1 MPPPYPTRSLTM
13 NQVSRYRG
21 ALSTQGNR
29 FISISSSLVILLGE
43 FSTSESRSAHASMQ
57 PSSFR
62 IEFIESIGA

>member
-29 FISISSSLVILLGE
+29 FISISSSLSDSSRRIFYLGIAE
-43 FSTSESRSAHASMQ
+43 RSCFDATKLF
-57 PSSFR
+57 PD
-62 IEFIESIGA
+62 